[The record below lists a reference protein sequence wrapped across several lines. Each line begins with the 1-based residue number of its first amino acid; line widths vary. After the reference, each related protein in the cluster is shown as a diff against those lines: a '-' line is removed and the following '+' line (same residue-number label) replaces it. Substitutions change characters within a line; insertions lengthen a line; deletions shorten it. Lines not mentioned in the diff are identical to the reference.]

1 MTEDEVTAELKKII
15 FYLNDLGRGGAQ
27 RVVSNLSNRMAA
39 DGYDV
44 TIAMSWKAEPEYEV
58 SDLVH
63 KVYLG
68 YANDSDKGRLAIL
81 KSRVKG
87 LRKLLKTQ
95 KPDCI
100 LVFGRS
106 AIYRALMAK
115 RTLKVP
121 MIISIRI
128 DPRSEYIGLK
138 NRLCKIF
145 LERMPSGCVFQT
157 REAMSFFSRHLQRKS
172 MIIENQIGSNYLDI
186 SRNPNREK
194 FIVTFGRM
202 APQKNQALLVE
213 AFAKIH
219 LQFPDYS
226 LRIYGSVEDDKV
238 YANLHHLIT
247 QMQLEKVVTLLDNTD
262 KVQEIL
268 DTASLF
274 VLSSDY
280 EGMPNALL
288 EAMAMGVPCIATD
301 CPCGGPRE
309 VIRDHE
315 NGLLVP
321 IRNVDRMSEAIQFI
335 LENPD
340 LAEKMGKKAMQII
353 DSIHP
358 DVVYGKWK
366 QYIESKMNKR

>member
-1 MTEDEVTAELKKII
+1 MKKII

-27 RVVSNLSNRMAA
+27 RVVSNLANRMVA
-39 DGYDV
+39 DEYEV

-58 SDLVH
+58 SELVH

-68 YANDSDKGRLAIL
+68 YANDSDKGRLTIL
-81 KSRVKG
+81 KSRVNG

-115 RTLKVP
+115 RTLRIP

-138 NRLCKIF
+138 NKLCKIF
-145 LERMPSGCVFQT
+145 LERIPSGCVFQT
-157 REAMSFFSRHLQRKS
+157 QEAMSFFSRHLQRKS
-172 MIIENQIGSNYLDI
+172 TIIENQIGSNYLDI

-194 FIVTFGRM
+194 FIVTFGRI

-226 LRIYGSVEDDKV
+226 LRIYGSVEDDEI
-238 YANLHHLIT
+238 YANLRHLIA
-247 QMQLEKVVTLLDNTD
+247 QMHLEKSVYLLDNTD
-262 KVQEIL
+262 QVQEIL
-268 DTASLF
+268 DVAALF
-274 VLSSDY
+274 ILSSDY

-309 VIRDHE
+309 IIQDKT
-315 NGLLVP
+315 NGILVP
-321 IRNVDRMSEAIQFI
+321 TKNVDSMSEAMQFM
-335 LENPD
+335 LTNPD
-340 LAEKMGKKAMQII
+340 KAEKMGIQAMRII

-366 QYIESKMNKR
+366 QYIESKMNE